1 MIFRNSISQKTS
13 IQVMDKTYYLL
24 ALNLPNANAESEAFG
39 LAVRPDGL
47 KRVVVKKQEGAGK
60 KVVST

>member
-1 MIFRNSISQKTS
+1 
-13 IQVMDKTYYLL
+13 MDKTHTTCWPLICL
-24 ALNLPNANAESEAFG
+24 MQTLSPKPSDSQSVSSG

>member
-1 MIFRNSISQKTS
+1 MQTLSPKPSDSQS
-13 IQVMDKTYYLL
+13 V
-24 ALNLPNANAESEAFG
+24 SSG